1 MVSFCS
7 FVPLVLIFFLAL
19 SSYCS
24 GQSFEET
31 FGLRPVRL
39 NMRQV
44 LAGALA
50 NSMDVKIDYADFE
63 IAQAQIDGAGGKFDP
78 VLSLSGARQENRTAQ
93 NAQEYVQ
100 TGGLIV
106 PRASPHLFNQTNTQA
121 ETSLEWRMP
130 TGTSVVLFSQV
141 GSYLNDLNRNSPVA
155 LFSPEQRVTNGMSLV
170 QPLLKDAW
178 FSANLAEIR
187 ASRSNARIA
196 DLQWQQSLSDVIAA
210 VMRDYFA
217 LSYAF
222 ENIEVRRG
230 VLAFAK
236 TLLHENERRKEAGV
250 GAAVEVEEAR
260 VGVATAREEVVAAME
275 LIIQRQRVLKTQLM
289 SAAADVQG
297 ILFLPADV
305 LPPAVGSPPPRTRCL
320 ADALVHRPDHLRKIR
335 DAEKQDIILKYARN
349 QTLPRLDLKATVS
362 ASGLDGGLAGA
373 YQNSLDRQGYNFMV
387 GFEFSV
393 PLGNHKARAARTVAE
408 LHKEQALMTV
418 AQSEVAVAA
427 EVEEALAA
435 WQAAAT
441 RLSYARESVKAVDLM
456 LAAEQKRFEQGVAR
470 SFDVLR
476 ARRLVADA
484 RSREIAAQADWNAA
498 RTALQAR
505 TGTLLEQVG
514 VIIEHAEK
522 GGASARLQQAQGS
535 SQRSFA
541 P

>member
-1 MVSFCS
+1 MTLFRSCHH
-7 FVPLVLIFFLAL
+7 VLLIVCLAIAADC
-19 SSYCS
+19 Y

-50 NSMDVKIDYADFE
+50 NSMDVKIEYADFE
-63 IAQAQIDGAGGKFDP
+63 IAQARIDGASGKFDP
-78 VLSLSGARQENRTAQ
+78 VLSLTGARQDSRIVQ

-141 GSYLNDLNRNSPVA
+141 GNYLNDLNRQSPPA
-155 LFSPEQRVTNGMSLV
+155 LFSPEQRVTNGVSLV

-178 FSANLAEIR
+178 YSANLAEIR
-187 ASRSNARIA
+187 ASRANARIA

-210 VMRDYFA
+210 VMRDYYA

-222 ENIEVRRG
+222 ENVEVRRG

-260 VGVATAREEVVAAME
+260 VGVATAREEVVSAME
-275 LIIQRQRVLKTQLM
+275 LIIQRQRVLKTQLL
-289 SAAADVQG
+289 SVAADVQG

-320 ADALVHRPDHLRKIR
+320 ADALVRRPDHLRKVR

-362 ASGLDGGLAGA
+362 ASGLDGSLAGA
-373 YQNSLDRQGYNFMV
+373 YQNSLDRQGYNYMV

-393 PLGNHKARAARTVAE
+393 PLGNHKARAARTEAE
-408 LHKEQALMTV
+408 LHKEQALMAV
-418 AQSEVAVAA
+418 AQSELAVAA
-427 EVEEALAA
+427 EVEEALAT
-435 WQAAAT
+435 WQAAST
-441 RLSYARESVKAVDLM
+441 RLSYARESVTAVDQM

-484 RSREIAAQADWNAA
+484 RSREIAALADWNAA
-498 RTALQAR
+498 RTALHAR
-505 TGTLLEQVG
+505 TGVLLEQVG
-514 VIIEHAEK
+514 VTIEHAEK
-522 GGASARLQQAQGS
+522 GGASARLQSQGPG
-535 SQRSFA
+535 QLA
-541 P
+541 PTP